1 VIKSALFVSLQ
12 SFKKHCKPNPGAI
25 VISIGLSTDRAPYM
39 LGYAGSLRLGFE
51 DEYEEKLGV
60 RVGEIP
66 DLHPAHQNGARIF
79 YQGNE
84 LPDFNDA
91 LRVVK
96 FLDRY
101 AAKTECF
108 DLIVHC
114 QAGISRSAAIAQF
127 AADKYG
133 ALLVGANPDTSGSNR
148 RLLRLLTKVSDGV
161 PPSIFMPPSKHAE
174 RPPQECG
181 GPCGGWC

>member
-1 VIKSALFVSLQ
+1 M
-12 SFKKHCKPNPGAI
+12 
-25 VISIGLSTDRAPYM
+25 R
-39 LGYAGSLRLGFE
+39 GYAGSLRLGFE

-60 RVGEIP
+60 CVGEIP
-66 DLHPAHQNGARIF
+66 DLHPAHENGARIF

-101 AAKTECF
+101 AAKTERF
-108 DLIVHC
+108 DLVVHC
-114 QAGISRSAAIAQF
+114 QAGISRSAAVAQF

-133 ALLVGANPDTSGSNR
+133 ALLAGANPDTSGANR
-148 RLLRLLTKVSDGV
+148 RLLRLLNKVSDGL
-161 PPSIFMPPSKHAE
+161 PPSIFMPPAKHAE
-174 RPPQECG
+174 RPPQEYSGPWG
-181 GPCGGWC
+181 G